1 MFDYRND
8 EELRVYAYL
17 YKPEAISSMDRL
29 SYYGSSA
36 DRAIAD
42 CKHMIETL
50 EAYKLKLHERAQQ
63 LTTAPYHFELELKRE
78 KHWNDSPV
86 LYFLTLYRVYDVPG
100 IQKQAETQTRYKGTE
115 RSKALKDFEA
125 LKKARPGI
133 TATLD
138 IAKRSWER

>member
-1 MFDYRND
+1 MFTYRND
-8 EELRVYAYL
+8 EDLRVYAYL
-17 YKPEAISSMDRL
+17 YKPDAISSMDRL
-29 SYYGSSA
+29 TYYGSTA

-86 LYFLTLYRVYDVPG
+86 LYFLTLYRVFDVPG
-100 IQKQAETQTRYKGTE
+100 IQKQTESQTRYPGKE
-115 RSKALKDFEA
+115 RRQALKDFEA
-125 LKKARPGI
+125 MKKSHPGI
-133 TATLD
+133 PATLD
-138 IAKRSWER
+138 IEKRSWER